1 MKIKIFKRR
10 KPTDI
15 EYMLASLAKKYGSL
29 NSLQQRV
36 QISKCESP
44 EQMADYIIWRNLSQG
59 AEFQDTVVVRDSDI
73 FEVMTPKRME
83 LLEHLMKNDAASIR
97 TLAAALHRN
106 YKNTYDD
113 LRALSRYDLV
123 DLDPHGRSLRPA
135 ASARSIE
142 IVLDD

>member
-1 MKIKIFKRR
+1 MRIRIFKRR
-10 KPTDI
+10 KPADI

-83 LLEHLMKNDAASIR
+83 LLEHLMNNDVASIR

-135 ASARSIE
+135 ASARCIE
-142 IVLDD
+142 VVLDD

>member
-15 EYMLASLAKKYGSL
+15 EYMLASLAKKYGSM

-83 LLEHLMKNDAASIR
+83 LLEHLMKNDVASIR
-97 TLAAALHRN
+97 ALAAALHRN

-135 ASARSIE
+135 APARSIE
-142 IVLDD
+142 IVIDD